1 MKRKNKSVVYH
12 MLVYLLLA
20 ALAVVIFEAIFKT
33 FTTIE
38 SFGALDE
45 SGSVAPGGGGNCAT
59 LANQNAGNIGAL
71 KAQLNQITSPAEGG
85 LRDLIAKLTSQ
96 AKKNAAQLK
105 EMANQIHNQASKL
118 VGGYKQGEPIQHPS
132 GLS

>member
-1 MKRKNKSVVYH
+1 

-20 ALAVVIFEAIFKT
+20 ALAVVIFGAIFKS

-38 SFGALDE
+38 SFGAFDE
-45 SGSVAPGGGGNCAT
+45 SGSVAPGGGGSCAT

-71 KAQLNQITSPAEGG
+71 KAQLDQITSPAEGG
-85 LRDLIAKLTSQ
+85 LRDLIAKLTGQ

-105 EMANQIHNQASKL
+105 EMANEIHNQASKL
-118 VGGYKQGEPIQHPS
+118 AGDYKKGEPIEHPS
-132 GLS
+132 GLN